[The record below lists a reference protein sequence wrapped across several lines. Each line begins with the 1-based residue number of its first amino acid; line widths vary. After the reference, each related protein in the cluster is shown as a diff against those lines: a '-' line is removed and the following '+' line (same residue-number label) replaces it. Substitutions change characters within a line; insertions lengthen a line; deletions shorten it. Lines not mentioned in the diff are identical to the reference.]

1 MFYDVHIL
9 RLQLHQKRMAPRA
22 YRHETVVIDPGAV
35 ANNGVGTDA

>member
-9 RLQLHQKRMAPRA
+9 RLQLHQNEWHLVPT
-22 YRHETVVIDPGAV
+22 RHETVVIDPGAV